1 MKKNKLLALI
11 LCMVLGIGLFT
22 SCSSQQIDAPSQ
34 EGIYNVG
41 TYTGTG
47 KGING
52 DVLLDVTFSAD
63 AITDIA
69 VKEHNETKGIS
80 DPAFEKIPTA
90 IIENQSLQIDTVSG
104 CTISSNAILEAVADA
119 VTQAGGNADELKAKE
134 VAVKGPGEDIERTAD
149 VIIIGGGGAGI
160 AAATSA
166 AENGASVILVEKTA
180 ALGGNTLASGM
191 AMNAA
196 DPEIQSKMDT
206 LPGQIDSLKAVLA
219 YDENE
224 FEEYAETLVTLKG
237 QINDYLAG
245 DTSKMF
251 DSVEW
256 HIIQSFLGGKRTDN
270 DGNTVLNN
278 FNLISTVCRESLNT
292 YKWLGETVGAKLSST
307 ITAPVGSMWMRGHGF
322 ESKPQVFEAVT
333 SYIEIKGAEVMLETK
348 AEKLIMDGG
357 KVIGVEAVKTDG
369 TKVILTATKGVII
382 TTGGFG
388 SNPEMVQEYN
398 TYWPAIPDG
407 IKTTCVSSATGDG
420 IGLGL
425 QANASLVDMGMIQ
438 LMPTAGA
445 ESGALTDG
453 LLVAPQNYVFVN
465 KEGKRFVN
473 EYAERDVLASA
484 ALSQTDGL
492 FFTIADQEMAK
503 TVQNR
508 ATQEDIDKM
517 VANGVI
523 YKADTIEGLA
533 EQIGC
538 SPDVLEATINSYNKC
553 VDQGKDEEF
562 GKNVFDMKI
571 QTAPFYACPSRP
583 SVHHTM
589 GGLEINEVAQVV
601 DQSGN
606 VIPGLFAAGE
616 VTGGIHGGN
625 RLGGNAI
632 ADCFVFG
639 KIAGQT
645 AASN

>member
-34 EGIYNVG
+34 EGLYNVG

-224 FEEYAETLVTLKG
+224 FGEYAETLVTLKG

-270 DGNTVLNN
+270 DGNAVLNN

-348 AEKLIMDGG
+348 AEKLIMDGD

>member
-1 MKKNKLLALI
+1 
-11 LCMVLGIGLFT
+11 MVLGISLFT
-22 SCSSQQIDAPSQ
+22 SCSSQQADAPAQ
-34 EGIYNVG
+34 EGLYNVG

-80 DPAFEKIPTA
+80 DPAFKKIPTA

-219 YDENE
+219 YDENG
-224 FEEYAETLVTLKG
+224 FGEYAETLVTLKG

-245 DTSKMF
+245 DTSKMY

-256 HIIQSFLGGKRTDN
+256 HIIQSYLGGKRTDN
-270 DGNTVLNN
+270 GGNTVLNN

-333 SYIEIKGAEVMLETK
+333 SYIESKGAEIMLETK
-348 AEKLIMDGG
+348 AEKLIMDGD

-369 TKVILTATKGVII
+369 TKVTLTATKGVII

-601 DQSGN
+601 DQSSGK

>member
-1 MKKNKLLALI
+1 MKKKKLLAII
-11 LCMVLGIGLFT
+11 LCLALSISLFT
-22 SCSSQQIDAPSQ
+22 SCSSQQTEAPEQ
-34 EGIYNVG
+34 EGLYNAG
-41 TYTGTG
+41 TYTGSG

-63 AITDIA
+63 AITNIA

-104 CTISSNAILEAVADA
+104 CTISSNAILEAVANA
-119 VTQAGGNADELKAKE
+119 VIQAGGNVDELKAKE
-134 VAVKGPGEDIERTAD
+134 VADKGPGEDIERTAD

-166 AENGASVILVEKTA
+166 AENGASVILIEKTA

-196 DPEIQSKMDT
+196 DPEIQSEMDT
-206 LPGQIDSLKAVLA
+206 LPGQVDSLKAVLA
-219 YDENE
+219 YDESE
-224 FEEYAETLVTLKG
+224 FGEYAETLAVLKG

-245 DTSKMF
+245 DTSTMF

-256 HIIQSFLGGKRTDN
+256 HIIQSYLGGKRTDN
-270 DGNTVLNN
+270 DGNKVVNN
-278 FNLISTVCRESLNT
+278 FKLISTVCRESLTT
-292 YKWLGETVGAKLSST
+292 YKWLGETVGANLSST

-322 ESKPQVFEAVT
+322 ESKPQVFDAVKG
-333 SYIEIKGAEVMLETK
+333 YIESKGAEIMLETK
-348 AEKLIMDGG
+348 ADKLIMEGNR
-357 KVIGVEAVKTDG
+357 VAGVEAVKTDG
-369 TKVILTATKGVII
+369 TNVTLMATKGVII

-388 SNPEMVQEYN
+388 SNSEMVKEYN

-420 IGLGL
+420 IDLGL

-445 ESGALTDG
+445 KSGSLTDG

-473 EYAERDVLASA
+473 EYAERDVLATA
-484 ALSQTDGL
+484 ALNQTDGL

-503 TVQNR
+503 TVQNK

-517 VANGVI
+517 VKNGVI
-523 YKADTIEGLA
+523 YKADTITGLA
-533 EQIGC
+533 DKIGC
-538 SPDVLEATINSYNKC
+538 APEVLEATIKSYNEC
-553 VDQGKDEEF
+553 VDNGKDEEF

-589 GGLEINEVAQVV
+589 GGLEINELAQVL

-606 VIPGLFAAGE
+606 IIPGLFAAGE

-639 KIAGQT
+639 RIAGQS
-645 AASN
+645 AVNN